1 MQFMTQVN
9 ISKVSFLTHE
19 KDKKK
24 LQKASQFKF
33 LIFTG
38 LLVPDQVGF

>member
-24 LQKASQFKF
+24 QKASQFKI